1 MVFVMGSPGVLC
13 FHVSTLQLQC
23 NAKHMLQ
30 FMDSMCLWVLCVS
43 SRHVFCCSND
53 QNFDAFVQVLNE
65 TSGIE
70 GGCIAIAVGF
80 PGESITISFIV
91 KAIETMFLQLGTNLQ
106 MDEN

>member
-1 MVFVMGSPGVLC
+1 
-13 FHVSTLQLQC
+13 
-23 NAKHMLQ
+23 MLQ
-30 FMDSMCLWVLCVS
+30 FMDSMCFSMVLCVS
-43 SRHVFCCSND
+43 SRHVFCSND
-53 QNFDAFVQVLNE
+53 QKFDAFVQVLNE